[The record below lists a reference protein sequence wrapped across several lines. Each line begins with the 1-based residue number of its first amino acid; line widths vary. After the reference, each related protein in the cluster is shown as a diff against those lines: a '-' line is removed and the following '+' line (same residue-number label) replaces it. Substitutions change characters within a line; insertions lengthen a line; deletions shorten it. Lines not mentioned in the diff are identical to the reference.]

1 MRLSNRLLAAPL
13 CLVFLLASAPAQADS
28 VCFLTV
34 LKLRDSG
41 YPFQHN
47 MVISN
52 SDDWRTIWEQ
62 IFSNTSQKPPV
73 PEIDFTRRTLV
84 CVFQGTQPSTGFEI
98 SIQEITETDTSL
110 EVAVKAFAP
119 GRGCGVLDKLTRP
132 LDIVEIAKTVKQVV
146 FQVKN
151 KIRKCQ

>member
-1 MRLSNRLLAAPL
+1 MRFSNRLLAAPL
-13 CLVFLLASAPAQADS
+13 CLAFLLASAIAQADS

-41 YPFQHN
+41 YPFQQN
-47 MVISN
+47 LVISN

-62 IFSNTSQKPPV
+62 IFSNTSEKPPV

-84 CVFQGTQPSTGFEI
+84 CVFQGTQPTTGFEI
-98 SIQEITETDTSL
+98 LIQEITETDTSL
-110 EVAVKAFAP
+110 EVAVKTFEP
-119 GRGCGVLDKLTRP
+119 GGRCGVLNKLTRP
-132 LDIVEIAKTVKQVV
+132 LNIVEVEKTAKQVV